1 MKETRFRFLRI
12 LLPLAVAAMSVTA
25 CVEDEQAPFSDGDEG
40 LGGYINVKLPSYGYF
55 YPGSVVMLRGS
66 GFSGSDRVLV
76 QNDDGID
83 GDASTGSGQD
93 NNGDG
98 QPDVMTEVEATV
110 QSYSDDYLCFII
122 PGEIT
127 YSDAIV
133 YIVRDGVKY
142 EIGLIRVT
150 MPYLSNCYQDGDMTL
165 IELGGYDFDGSDH
178 VYLRAIG
185 YDDDG
190 NMVVSSVLQ
199 EANVTGTDYSLLT
212 AEACLI
218 GDAQVWWE
226 HNGEMSYAGMA
237 TANTGHVVQL
247 PSGYEF
253 TPGETLTMSGQCFLD
268 GDRIELYSI
277 DRDEYSY
284 AETTV
289 TDSGISFTVPA
300 PANGYSE
307 SFFVFIERGGVRI
320 NLGWNFM
327 TIINAN

>member
-98 QPDVMTEVEATV
+98 QPDVLTEVEATV

-150 MPYLSNCYQDGDMTL
+150 MPYLNNCYQDGDMTM
-165 IELGGYDFDGSDH
+165 IELGGYDFDESDH
-178 VYLRAIG
+178 VYLRSIG

-190 NMVVSSVLQ
+190 NMVVSNVLQ

-226 HNGEMSYAGMA
+226 HNGEMSYAGIA
-237 TANTGHVVQL
+237 NANTGHVVQL

-253 TPGETLTMSGQCFLD
+253 TPGETLNMTGQCFLD

-307 SFFVFIERGGVRI
+307 SFFVSIERGGVRI

>member
-25 CVEDEQAPFSDGDEG
+25 CVEDEQTPFSDGDEG

-150 MPYLSNCYQDGDMTL
+150 MPYLINCYQDGDMTM
-165 IELGGYDFDGSDH
+165 IELDGYDFDESDH
-178 VYLRAIG
+178 VYLRSIG

-190 NMVVSSVLQ
+190 NMVVSNVLQ
-199 EANVTGTDYSLLT
+199 EANVTGPTT
-212 AEACLI
+212 AC
-218 GDAQVWWE
+218 
-226 HNGEMSYAGMA
+226 
-237 TANTGHVVQL
+237 
-247 PSGYEF
+247 
-253 TPGETLTMSGQCFLD
+253 
-268 GDRIELYSI
+268 
-277 DRDEYSY
+277 
-284 AETTV
+284 
-289 TDSGISFTVPA
+289 
-300 PANGYSE
+300 
-307 SFFVFIERGGVRI
+307 
-320 NLGWNFM
+320 
-327 TIINAN
+327 